1 MCIKKKGGKNEPWM
15 DRKKQVNKTSHVR
28 FHTKFSECCL

>member
-15 DRKKQVNKTSHVR
+15 DRKKQVNKDFTCEISYKVQ
-28 FHTKFSECCL
+28 